1 MVIATIIA
9 QKYTLKDA
17 EIASERLSPGEK
29 AVLQEVA
36 AELGWP
42 SIKSLVVKYFP
53 VCPRHDL
60 WQTALHRM
68 RHRARRT
75 NIRYLLKTLQSIM
88 EELKGKAY
96 SGRES
101 RNRLSSR
108 LERHIRSKDIDLSRV
123 QSIRERAVAQNKTAM
138 EGPRGQRVLALMGA
152 AC

>member
-1 MVIATIIA
+1 MDISTIIA
-9 QKYTLKDA
+9 RQYTSKESQPA
-17 EIASERLSPGEK
+17 MARLSPAEV
-29 AVLQEVA
+29 AVLEEVA

-101 RNRLSSR
+101 LNRLSSR
-108 LERHIRSKDIDLSRV
+108 LERHIQKKDISLSRV
-123 QSIRERAVAQNKTAM
+123 QSIRERAIAQNKTAM